1 MSLNLRTIDLNLL
14 TVFDAV
20 YAEGNLGRAAKRLA
34 MTQPAVS
41 NALTRLRAMA
51 DDPLFVKSNRGV
63 APTAYAHQ
71 LHAPVRDALDLIRVG
86 LTGAKPFDPGSSE
99 HEFRIACGY
108 GMEVVF
114 GPELIDWV
122 RRQGPGIR
130 LSGRLIEHRETVWT
144 ELRDGSLDVVVDVVR
159 PTTKDFV
166 AQHLLEADIVIVARR
181 GHPRIGNRLTLERYL
196 AERHVVLRPKSPEEV
211 RLAVRQKLHDLDRDI
226 MLEVSST
233 LALAVIVSET
243 NALGV
248 MGRALA
254 VKLAKKLG
262 LEVYPPPVA
271 LPTADVYLVWH
282 RTRDADPAHA
292 WLRKG
297 IESVFASSRTQVNRG
312 LRHPQPAQTSS

>member
-51 DDPLFVKSNRGV
+51 DDPLFVKSTGGV
-63 APTAYAHQ
+63 AATPYAHS

-86 LTGAKPFDPGSSE
+86 LTGARPFHPGSADND
-99 HEFRIACGY
+99 FRVACGY

-114 GPELIDWV
+114 GPELLEWV
-122 RRQGPGIR
+122 RTEAPNVR

-144 ELRDGSLDVVVDVVR
+144 ELRDGGLDVVVDVVR

-166 AQHLLEADIVIVARR
+166 AQHLLEADIVVVARR
-181 GHPRIGNRLTLERYL
+181 GHPRIRDRLTLDRYL

-211 RLAVRQKLHDLDRDI
+211 RLGVRQKLHDLDRDI
-226 MLEVSST
+226 LLEVSST

-243 NALGV
+243 NALGI

-254 VKLAKKLG
+254 VKLADKLG
-262 LEVYPPPVA
+262 LDIFPPPVA
-271 LPTADVYLVWH
+271 LPSADVYLVWH
-282 RTRDADPAHA
+282 RTRDKDPAHR

-297 IESVFASSRTQVNRG
+297 IESVFADARAQVNRG
-312 LRHPQPAQTSS
+312 LRRPQAA